1 MQIDITRVSESKI
14 GNYDFDKLEFGKVFT
29 DYMMYSDFD
38 GEKWSDY
45 KIESLKPISM
55 HPGTSCLHYGQAIFE
70 GLKAY
75 KTIDNKVNLFRLRD
89 NVERLNR
96 SAARLQMP
104 QLDVDIAITAIQ
116 EYVALQKDWV
126 PLRTQGA
133 LYLRPFMTAM
143 DNTLRATPSI
153 TYRFM
158 VIACPVGFYYDHP
171 LKIKLERNFRRAATG
186 GVGFAKAAGNYAAS
200 FYPAKLAAQ
209 QGYQQVLWTDASTN
223 EFLEEAGTMNVFF
236 RVNDTL
242 ITAPTSDRILD
253 GVTRKS
259 IIQFAEDKGI
269 KVEVRP
275 VKVTEIV
282 EAAKNGELLEMFG
295 AGTAAVISPILGFA
309 HKDEKFE
316 LPKVENSYSSLIKKS
331 LTDIQRNLAEDKFGW
346 RFKIQ

>member
-133 LYLRPFMTAM
+133 LYLRPFMIAM

-200 FYPAKLAAQ
+200 FQPSQAAKQL
-209 QGYQQVLWTDASTN
+209 GYDQVIWTDITN
-223 EFLEEAGTMNVFF
+223 NYTLEELGSANFFYTKGDVLVTPQLKDSMLAGIT
-236 RVNDTL
+236 RDTVIALAKSKGIEVQELL
-242 ITAPTSDRILD
+242 ITADEFESDLKAGLITSM
-253 GVTRKS
+253 
-259 IIQFAEDKGI
+259 FA
-269 KVEVRP
+269 
-275 VKVTEIV
+275 T
-282 EAAKNGELLEMFG
+282 
-295 AGTAAVISPILGFA
+295 GTAASVTFVNNVTIDDRTYTVLSNKNRAIIDLKAQIDSIKFL
-309 HKDEKFE
+309 DEE
-316 LPKVENSYSSLIKKS
+316 LRSEWNFVV
-331 LTDIQRNLAEDKFGW
+331 
-346 RFKIQ
+346 